1 MKAPKPRELHRSACH
16 EVLSIR
22 TDVIEKGGHSSSLT
36 SLLGAILTF
45 HKIPAME
52 TACHPQIVWPYGTVL
67 RIWSVCS
74 GAGPPG
80 SGQISGT
87 SRNRTPAIIEGP
99 ACAAHDHEWIWC
111 DALQN
116 EEGSFQVISQDVR
129 KGHPFCLISAIHK
142 DWDSVY
148 LQGYCKSDV

>member
-99 ACAAHDHEWIWC
+99 TCAAHDNERIWC

-116 EEGSFQVISQDVR
+116 EGGSFQVVSQDVP
-129 KGHPFCLISAIHK
+129 KGHPFCLITAIPK
-142 DWDSVY
+142 DYDSVY